1 MQARLFIAAM
11 TLALAAFA
19 QDEKVAKP
27 DSQTTPDNNKT
38 MQDSK
43 AKATPPAA
51 GAPAEMK
58 TQTYK
63 GILVDTSCGAPA
75 AAASSSTDSN
85 APASG
90 SQASAD
96 RAAGQGCNLSSNS
109 NQLGLKMKDG
119 RTVHFDMVGNQR
131 AQDALKNKKK
141 WSEAAS
147 AGKEIRVTVKGAL
160 TGDKL
165 IVSSID

>member
-1 MQARLFIAAM
+1 MKLRVCIAAIA
-11 TLALAAFA
+11 LSLAAFA

-27 DSQTTPDNNKT
+27 DTQPAQDNKT

-43 AKATPPAA
+43 TAAPPAA

-63 GILVDTSCGAPA
+63 GILVDTSCSAPA
-75 AAASSSTDSN
+75 AAASSTSSN
-85 APASG
+85 APSNS

-96 RAAGQGCNLSSNS
+96 RTAGQGCTLSATSS
-109 NQLGLKMKDG
+109 QLGLKMKDG
-119 RTVHFDMVGNQR
+119 RTVPFDLVGNQR
-131 AQDALKNKKK
+131 AQDGLKNKKK
-141 WSEAAS
+141 WTEAAS

-160 TGDKL
+160 NGDKS

>member
-1 MQARLFIAAM
+1 MKARLFIAAM
-11 TLALAAFA
+11 TLALTAFA

-27 DSQTTPDNNKT
+27 DSQTTPDKT

-43 AKATPPAA
+43 TKASTPPAA
-51 GAPAEMK
+51 GALAEMK

-63 GILVDTSCGAPA
+63 GILVDTSCGAS
-75 AAASSSTDSN
+75 AAASASSTDSN

-90 SQASAD
+90 SQTSAD
-96 RAAGQGCNLSSNS
+96 RAAGPGCTLSSNS

>member
-1 MQARLFIAAM
+1 MKARLFIAAM
-11 TLALAAFA
+11 TLAVAAFA

-27 DSQTTPDNNKT
+27 DSQTTPDNKT

-43 AKATPPAA
+43 TKSMPPAA

-63 GILVDTSCGAPA
+63 GVLVDTSCGAPA
-75 AAASSSTDSN
+75 NPSASTDSN
-85 APASG
+85 APSR
-90 SQASAD
+90 SSAD
-96 RAAGQGCNLSSNS
+96 RAAGQGCTVSANSS
-109 NQLGLKMKDG
+109 QLGLKMKDG
-119 RTVHFDMVGNQR
+119 RTVRFDLVGNQR

-141 WSEAAS
+141 WTEAAS
-147 AGKEIRVTVKGAL
+147 GGKEIRVTVKGAM

>member
-1 MQARLFIAAM
+1 MALS
-11 TLALAAFA
+11 LAAFA

-27 DSQTTPDNNKT
+27 DTQAAPDNKT
-38 MQDSK
+38 MQDAGK
-43 AKATPPAA
+43 TKTTPPAA

-63 GILVDTSCGAPA
+63 GILVDTSCNAPA
-75 AAASSSTDSN
+75 STASSASSN
-85 APASG
+85 APANS
-90 SQASAD
+90 SQSSAD
-96 RAAGQGCNLSSNS
+96 RSAGPGCTLSANS
-109 NQLGLKMKDG
+109 SQLGLKMKDG
-119 RTVHFDMVGNQR
+119 RTVPFDIVGIQR

-141 WSEAAS
+141 WTEAAG

-160 TGDKL
+160 NGDKL